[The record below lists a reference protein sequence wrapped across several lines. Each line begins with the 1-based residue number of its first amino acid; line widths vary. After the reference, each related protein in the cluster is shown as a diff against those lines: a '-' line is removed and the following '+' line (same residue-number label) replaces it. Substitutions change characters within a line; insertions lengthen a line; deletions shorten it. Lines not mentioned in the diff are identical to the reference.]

1 MPTYIE
7 PLTDDCGPPPPHME
21 LAAKMLDHVDGNT
34 LIDIHVA
41 LAMVVA
47 AIAASDGSDARR
59 RYEFYGYIAES
70 AERLIEGGVVMIRPE
85 RTN

>member
-7 PLTDDCGPPPPHME
+7 PLTDNCGPPPHME

-47 AIAASDGSDARR
+47 AITAHNGGDAPQ
-59 RYEFYGYIAES
+59 RYEFYEYIAAS
-70 AERLIEGGVVMIRPE
+70 AERLIECGVVMIRPE